1 MSDFEFGENS
11 YIQYLVGASRI
22 RYSVLDTIGITP
34 LKTNHIVLFIDLH
47 SVLYRIFRTKDLAAL
62 NHVPYEVIVKD
73 LTVGIINIAA
83 HYRRYFYTRLKKSN
97 DILFFFNKKL
107 PEYQKKYCPEFNRK
121 LYDRYD
127 PDNPTFGVFGKAL
140 EDAIKYIQSLVPYFT
155 GVYFINNMGVDDFA
169 AMKMFMDEP
178 DYADAYQIILTK
190 NMFAAQ
196 LLQPNRIIL
205 FNGRSNS
212 YTINHT
218 TTYSKGVL
226 NGRKTQVSEH
236 MLPEYLP
243 LLWMVSGCT
252 DVEIKPTKYCKR
264 LTAMCE
270 IADTLATSGKLT
282 PGMSPE
288 YFIDVL
294 TSVKNMKNIADGT
307 DTLLDR
313 YRALNINLAEKAITI
328 NQIKRFQEGLI
339 ELYDQTELERLND
352 NLAKLSSNSEL
363 IELTALNM
371 ARISKNRFDDI
382 NFSF

>member
-47 SVLYRIFRTKDLAAL
+47 SVLYRIFRTKDLTAL

-107 PEYQKKYCPEFNRK
+107 PEYQKKYCPEFNCK

-212 YTINHT
+212 YTINHNT
-218 TTYSKGVL
+218 VYSKGVL

-270 IADTLATSGKLT
+270 IADTLAASGKLT

-294 TSVKNMKNIADGT
+294 ASVKNMKNIADDT